1 MNCITTNYYI
11 SLRKLFLYFA
21 VFFGI
26 SILSACATVT
36 TTVPPFGNTPD
47 ISEKADRIPA
57 TTGDNAG
64 HVDTTIGEHAAFTA
78 VSMIGRP
85 YQYKGNSPAGF
96 DCSGLV
102 QYSYQAA
109 GLDVPHG
116 TKALRAITLPI
127 EENMQIGDLLF
138 FNERGKTYS
147 HVGIYLGGDTFVHA
161 PSTGGQVRTESLE
174 DPHWKNSFVEARRF
188 M

>member
-1 MNCITTNYYI
+1 MCYPRRPGL
-11 SLRKLFLYFA
+11 SLCL
-21 VFFGI
+21 GI
-26 SILSACATVT
+26 LLLAGCASILVKPATS
-36 TTVPPFGNTPD
+36 NTSD
-47 ISEKADRIPA
+47 NREKAECIAP
-57 TTGDNAG
+57 
-64 HVDTTIGEHAAFTA
+64 TIGEKAAFTA

-85 YQYKGNSPAGF
+85 YKYRGNSPAGF

-102 QYSYQAA
+102 QYSYLAA

-116 TKALRAITLPI
+116 TKALKAITLPI
-127 EENMQIGDLLF
+127 DETMQTGDLLF

-161 PSTGGQVRTESLE
+161 PGTGRQVETESLE
-174 DPHWKNSFVEARRF
+174 DPHWKSSFVEARRF

>member
-1 MNCITTNYYI
+1 MYQPYRPGLILCLSMFLLVNCA
-11 SLRKLFLYFA
+11 SVPVKP
-21 VFFGI
+21 
-26 SILSACATVT
+26 ATS
-36 TTVPPFGNTPD
+36 NTPD
-47 ISEKADRIPA
+47 ISENADYIDA
-57 TTGDNAG
+57 
-64 HVDTTIGEHAAFTA
+64 TIGEKAAFTA

-85 YQYKGNSPAGF
+85 YAFKGNSPAGF

-102 QYSYQAA
+102 QYSYLAA

-116 TKALRAITLPI
+116 TKALRDITLPI
-127 EENMQIGDLLF
+127 DENMQIGDLLF

-174 DPHWKNSFVEARRF
+174 DPYWKSSFIEARRF
-188 M
+188 I